1 MPTSTLIVL
10 RSVMLRGV
18 SVDREAGCIR
28 RVPVITAGQTKPS
41 GGGHGSFDVDAVT
54 LGQVADAINN
64 AENARVRSRITH
76 PEVEGVDGIDR
87 RVGYFMNASVEGGK
101 VYADFHFG
109 TYATEHERIKLCGLV
124 EEEPHDIG
132 VSIVSEDATFEPTN
146 QSQTGMVL
154 RLNRLDA
161 IDWTDDPAANPAGML
176 SASRTNKGVF
186 LVNTAQS
193 DYLHAQ
199 GLPFDATE
207 EQTAA
212 FIDAL
217 SDEQKQQFA
226 ALKDP
231 PAVENAADAAEGEG
245 VAASEGKDDD
255 EPVAASEGDKDKPT
269 AMTAQDVDKA
279 VALALQKDRE
289 RREEIDAIA
298 LNCGYDKK
306 WVKDHIDK
314 NTPIDEVRRVA
325 LVSLKRS
332 PDDMTTSTTTVGA
345 DFNRDTLAT
354 AVQDAIFV
362 RAGRRQAY
370 QHDQDGQVILSGN
383 RRPETRDFHERSNEF
398 RGLSLTEMARK
409 YFLALGCDKVRTMSK
424 PQLAIFMMSRSEIAA
439 AMPTVYLAHATGD
452 FPFLLAD
459 SMGKVLRQEYALAPH
474 TWEQWCQRGT
484 APDFKDIKK
493 IQLSEAADLAVVPE
507 GDEIEYGVLSE
518 SREVYALSTYAKG
531 LKFTRQMLIN
541 DDLSAFDRVPRMM
554 GRAAARN
561 VEKVAIAI
569 LTANANMA
577 DSNAL
582 FSTAHA
588 NLTTGALS
596 VTSLGAAK
604 AALMKQT
611 ALGSDDPLEST
622 PRVLL
627 VPSSIE
633 TTARQLISSTVDP
646 TKSNAT
652 PNPFANALNVVPS
665 ARLDSDS
672 TTQWYLFA
680 DNNEID
686 TVEVGFLEGVET
698 PVIEEEDEFDS
709 KARKVS
715 IMHDTAAKAI
725 DWRGM
730 IRSSGA

>member
-1 MPTSTLIVL
+1 MPTNTLIVL

-41 GGGHGSFDVDAVT
+41 GGGHGSFDVDGVT
-54 LGQVADAINN
+54 LQQVADAING

-109 TYATEHERIKLCGLV
+109 TYATEQERVKLCGLV

-176 SASRTNKGVF
+176 SAAPSPKGT
-186 LVNTAQS
+186 LAMYSEEQLS
-193 DYLHAQ
+193 YLRGV
-199 GLPFDATE
+199 GLPEDA
-207 EQTAA
+207 
-212 FIDAL
+212 
-217 SDEQKQQFA
+217 
-226 ALKDP
+226 
-231 PAVENAADAAEGEG
+231 AADAIPAFIEGLTDEQR
-245 VAASEGKDDD
+245 AAYDAIGQAAVTPTPSA
-255 EPVAASEGDKDKPT
+255 PVAAAEGDDKDKPV
-269 AMTAQDVDKA
+269 AAAADNDKDKPAALTAQDVDKA
-279 VALALQKDRE
+279 VALALQNDRE
-289 RREEIDAIA
+289 RSEEIDAIA
-298 LNCGYDKK
+298 LKCGYDKD
-306 WVKDHIDK
+306 WVKNHINK

-325 LVSLKRS
+325 LVNLKRS
-332 PDDMTTSTTTVGA
+332 PSDMTTSTITVGA

-354 AVQDAIFV
+354 AVQDAIML
-362 RAGRRQAY
+362 RAGRPQAY
-370 QHDQDGQVILSGN
+370 QHDEDGQVILSAN
-383 RRPETRDFHERSNEF
+383 RRPETRDFHERARDF
-398 RGLSLTEMARK
+398 RGLSLIEMARR
-409 YFLALGCDKVRTMSK
+409 YFLALGCDKVASMSK
-424 PQLAIFMMSRSEIAA
+424 VQLATFMNSRNQIAA
-439 AMPTVYLAHATGD
+439 ALPGVYLAHATGD

-474 TWEQWCQRGT
+474 TWEQWCRRGT

-493 IQLSEAADLAVVPE
+493 IQLSEAADLAVIPE
-507 GDEIEYGVLSE
+507 GDEYEYGVLSE
-518 SREVYALSTYAKG
+518 SREVYALATYGKG

-541 DDLSAFDRVPRMM
+541 DDLSAFDRVPRML

-561 VEKVAIAI
+561 VEQVAIAI

-577 DSNAL
+577 DDNAL
-582 FSTAHA
+582 FSTAHS

-596 VTSLGAAK
+596 VASMGTAK
-604 AALMKQT
+604 STLLTQT
-611 ALGSDDPLEST
+611 ALGSDDPLELT

-627 VPSSIE
+627 VPSVLE

-646 TKSNAT
+646 SKSNAT
-652 PNPFANALNVVPS
+652 PNPFANAVTVVPS
-665 ARLDSDS
+665 ARLDSNS

-686 TVEVGFLEGVET
+686 TVEVGMLEGEET
-698 PVIEEEDEFDS
+698 PVVEEEDEFDS
-709 KARKVS
+709 DVRKVKVR
-715 IMHDTAAKAI
+715 HNVAAKAI

-730 IRSSGA
+730 VRSSGL